1 MAMAVCLV
9 LAGTVPVGDAAD
21 NLVYCRLA
29 DSPARR
35 RCTWHI
41 FRETRA
47 IVERSGSIV
56 LAPGSRIAVLG
67 AGYIGMAAAR
77 ACAAAGAAVWAVNRS
92 PRAAGG
98 GITPVVGDLASGSL
112 TCESPRGLPGALD
125 AVILAVAP
133 GGGDGYEATYPPAAR
148 AAVAVARAS
157 GARAVVYTSSTGV
170 YGGRDGVPVD
180 ESTPRA
186 GEGPGNRALIA
197 AEDILLGAGLTGVT
211 VLRVAGIYGPG
222 RDPQARFAQP
232 GLLPLRGEYWV
243 NFAHRDDIVT
253 AITGGLGYTGAPRVL
268 NVADGA
274 PETAAAIAR
283 WCAAARG
290 IDPASLVFSGEGT
303 PSRSNQR
310 VVNAALAATGWRPQ
324 YPSFR
329 EGFASGLQD

>member
-1 MAMAVCLV
+1 MKPTTQYI
-9 LAGTVPVGDAAD
+9 AGSPVHRFVGNAHG
-21 NLVYCRLA
+21 
-29 DSPARR
+29 
-35 RCTWHI
+35 HI
-41 FRETRA
+41 FQETRE
-47 IVERSGSIV
+47 IMQRSGSNV
-56 LAPGSRIAVLG
+56 LGPGSRIAVLG

-77 ACAAAGAAVWAVNRS
+77 ACAAAGAAVWSVNRS

-112 TCESPRGLPGALD
+112 ACGSPAGLPEALE

-133 GGGDGYEATYPPAAR
+133 GGGGDSYETTYPPAAR
-148 AAVAVARAS
+148 AAVTLAQAS

-170 YGGRDGVPVD
+170 YGGRDGARVD

-186 GEGPGNRALIA
+186 GDGPGNRALVA

-222 RDPQARFAQP
+222 RDPRARFAQP

-243 NFAHRDDIVT
+243 NFAHRDDIVA
-253 AITGGLGYTGAPRVL
+253 AITCSLGYAGAPRVL

-290 IDPASLVFSGEGT
+290 IDPASLVFSGEGL

-310 VVNAALAATGWRPQ
+310 VDNAALAATGWRPR
-324 YPSFR
+324 YPSYR
-329 EGFASGLQD
+329 EGFTSGLQD